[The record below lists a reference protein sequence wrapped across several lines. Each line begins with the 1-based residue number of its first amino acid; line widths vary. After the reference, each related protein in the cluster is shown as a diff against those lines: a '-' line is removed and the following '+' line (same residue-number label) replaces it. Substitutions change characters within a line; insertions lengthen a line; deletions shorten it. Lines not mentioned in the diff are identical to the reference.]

1 MKKKILMIGI
11 IVVCVLTLITKF
23 AVDFG
28 VKTILM
34 SDRKDATSM
43 LEELWD
49 NFETDYRNY
58 QDIPVEKVTI
68 KSEDG
73 LNLTGYYHEVFPDSD
88 KVVIINHG
96 YTANHFVT
104 YQYTD
109 VFFEE
114 GYNVLLVDMRS
125 HGESEG
131 DFASYSY
138 YEEKDMGQW
147 VDFVKDRVGE
157 DAYIGLH
164 GQSMGAATVLA
175 YGGHHED
182 EVKFVIE
189 DCGYTT
195 AREAIKFQFGQA
207 NIPFWPLYDLVQAK
221 VNRTYEFDLNEI
233 SPSDVI
239 VNSDVPTLFIHG
251 TADSIV
257 PSYMAEEM
265 YRLKNDPKD
274 RLYLVEG
281 ADHMES
287 SVKNKELYKE
297 AIREFLSQVD

>member
-1 MKKKILMIGI
+1 MMI
-11 IVVCVLTLITKF
+11 
-23 AVDFG
+23 
-28 VKTILM
+28 
-34 SDRKDATSM
+34 
-43 LEELWD
+43 EELLS
-49 NFETDYRNY
+49 NFETDYRDY

-68 KSEDG
+68 KSVDG
-73 LNLTGYYHEVFPDSD
+73 LNLTGFYHEVFPDSD

-138 YEEKDMGQW
+138 FEKQDMALW
-147 VDFVKDRVGE
+147 VEFVKDRVG
-157 DAYIGLH
+157 DGAYIGLH
-164 GQSMGAATVLA
+164 GQSMGGATVLA
-175 YGGHHED
+175 YGGHHGD
-182 EVKFVIE
+182 KIKFVIE

-195 AREAIKFQFGQA
+195 ARDAIKFQFGQA
-207 NIPFWPLYDLVQAK
+207 NIPFWPLYHLVRGR
-221 VNRTYEFDLNEI
+221 VNRAYAFDLDEV
-233 SPSDVI
+233 SPRDAI

-251 TADSIV
+251 TADGIV
-257 PSYMAEEM
+257 PSYMAKEM
-265 YRLKNDPKD
+265 YRLKNGPKD
-274 RLYLVEG
+274 RLYMVEG

-297 AIREFLSQVD
+297 TIREFLSQVD